1 MRKNTTLKNEII
13 NLLEQNRDSLI
24 SGQELAN
31 KFAVSRTAVWKAMQS
46 LTKDGYMID
55 ASANKGYKLNK
66 NNDVIS
72 DSGIKKF
79 LYKKNVN
86 YPILILKLIDS
97 TNTYAKKIILDGA
110 KHGTIVIANEQTAGR
125 GRFGRNFFSPA
136 DTGIYLSIVLRPQ
149 KKASDTSLI
158 TIAAAVAVCDAIKN
172 LTDYEPK
179 IKWVNDIFINGKKIC
194 GILTEAVSDFESGIV
209 ENVITG
215 IGINIKTEEKNFPE
229 ELKSIAGS
237 LFPKNICRN
246 KFIAELLNIFFEL
259 YENLSNKELI
269 QKYKNFSLVLNKEIT
284 YFKDTIKESG
294 KVIDINNNGNLVVK
308 DHAGKI
314 KTIASGEVTLH
325 NI

>member
-1 MRKNTTLKNEII
+1 MKNNMTLKNKII

-31 KFAVSRTAVWKAMQS
+31 KFAVSRTAVWKAIQS
-46 LTKDGYMID
+46 LVKDGYIID
-55 ASANKGYKLNK
+55 TSPNKGYKLNK

-72 DSGIKKF
+72 CDRIKKF
-79 LYKKNVN
+79 LHKNN
-86 YPILILKLIDS
+86 IGYPVLILKLIDS

-110 KHGTIVIANEQTAGR
+110 KHGTIVIANEQTAGK
-125 GRFGRNFFSPA
+125 GRFGRTFFSPP
-136 DTGIYLSIVLRPQ
+136 DTGIYLSIILKPQ
-149 KKASDTSLI
+149 KKISDTSLI

-179 IKWVNDIFINGKKIC
+179 IKWVNDIFLNGKKIC

-215 IGINIKTEEKNFPE
+215 IGINIKTEEKHFPE
-229 ELKSIAGS
+229 ELKLNAGS

-246 KFIAELLNIFFEL
+246 KIIAELLNIFFKL
-259 YENLSNKELI
+259 YENLSDKDLI
-269 QKYKNFSLVLNKEIT
+269 KKYKNFSLVLNKEIT
-284 YFKDTIKESG
+284 YLKDNKKESG
-294 KVIDINNNGNLVVK
+294 KVIDINSNGNLIVK
-308 DHAGKI
+308 DNSGEIKI
-314 KTIASGEVTLH
+314 IESGEVTLH